1 MQDKTAIFEQERGR
15 LFGLAYRMLG
25 SVADAEDILQ
35 DVHLRWL
42 QQEDDTIVNPAG
54 WLLTV
59 VTRACI
65 DWQRSARH
73 RREHYVGVW
82 LPEPLLEPVHGI
94 AEGPQAVT
102 ELANNLSFAFLHLL
116 EKLNPLERAVL
127 LLRQA
132 FDWPFNEIAAS
143 LDKTEAH
150 CRQLFKRAQQK
161 IGGALYSD
169 IGGQMTAPD
178 ANAERLL
185 VNFLHTCMSGDFAG
199 LLKCLHEDLIAYS
212 DGGGKVTSLLRP
224 ITGSERVAR
233 FLRRTIQP
241 RQNLKVVPH
250 SINGEPGL
258 VVFEQERVIAALIFA
273 FREQKL
279 WRLYSIRNPDKL
291 LRLPNDILTA
301 PK

>member
-42 QQEDDTIVNPAG
+42 QQEDDTIANPTG

-94 AEGPQAVT
+94 AEDPQAMT
-102 ELANNLSFAFLHLL
+102 ELANNLTLAFLHLL

-132 FDWPFNEIAAS
+132 FDWPFNEIATA
-143 LDKTEAH
+143 LNKTEAH

-161 IGGALYSD
+161 IGGD
-169 IGGQMTAPD
+169 IEMTTPD

-185 VNFLHTCMSGDFAG
+185 MSFLQTCISGDFAG
-199 LLKCLHEDLIAYS
+199 LLTCLHEDLIAYS
-212 DGGGKVTSLLRP
+212 DGGGKVMSLLRP
-224 ITGSERVAR
+224 IAGSERVAR
-233 FLRRTIQP
+233 FLRRIIQP
-241 RQNLKVVPH
+241 RENLKVVPH

-279 WRLYSIRNPDKL
+279 WRIYSIRNPDKL
-291 LRLPNDILTA
+291 LRVQV
-301 PK
+301 

>member
-1 MQDKTAIFEQERGR
+1 MQDNTAMFERERGR

-35 DVHLRWL
+35 EVYLRWL
-42 QQEDDTIVNPAG
+42 QQDSNAIANPAG

-59 VTRACI
+59 VTRECI

-82 LPEPLLEPVHGI
+82 LPEPLLEPYHDSV
-94 AEGPQAVT
+94 EGPQAMT
-102 ELANNLSFAFLHLL
+102 ELANNLTLAFLHLL

-132 FDWPFNEIAAS
+132 FDWPFSDIAAT
-143 LDKTEAH
+143 LGKTDAH

-161 IGGALYSD
+161 IGGD
-169 IGGQMTAPD
+169 IAMTTPD
-178 ANAERLL
+178 THAETLL
-185 VNFLHTCMSGDFAG
+185 VNFLHTCMSGEFSG
-199 LLKCLHEDLIAYS
+199 LLNCLHDDLMAYS

-224 ITGSERVAR
+224 LSGGERVAR
-233 FLRRTIQP
+233 FLRRLIQP
-241 RQNLKVVPH
+241 RPNLSVIPH
-250 SINGEPGL
+250 RINREPGL
-258 VVFEQERVIAALIFA
+258 LIFENGQPVAALIFA

-291 LRLPNDILTA
+291 TRVLGREQ
-301 PK
+301 